1 MILLLDF
8 SRLFLLDSDD
18 LVIARGPVPPA
29 AIGFPTP
36 NRTCISFAFRVLGG
50 GINEGCG
57 VGGALAST
65 SALLFSSLSSSS
77 IS

>member
-1 MILLLDF
+1 MMLLLDF
-8 SRLFLLDSDD
+8 SRLLLEESDD

-36 NRTCISFAFRVLGG
+36 NRICVSFAFRVLGG

-65 SALLFSSLSSSS
+65 SALVFSSSS
-77 IS
+77 SSSMS